1 MEQAMIPIRVSRLSD
16 WKIYGFQWGHLR
28 STLDRCGVFFCRAG
42 EVELEIDNTPYII
55 KPGDICFYVASA
67 LVRVLRVGGEIDGV
81 VVEVDVDYI
90 LPISN
95 KVLNVQD
102 ILFMRDHPCITL
114 TDAQCRYVDKLLELY
129 MRRIKEGDGQVG
141 SSKCRSLEVELIKAG
156 GQALFYELLMIYYT
170 NRPMHPVQRTQK
182 DIIFQ
187 RFIVDL
193 FNHYRAER
201 EVLFYAER
209 QNLSARYFSSVV
221 KEKSGRS
228 VLQWI
233 IQMVIS
239 EAKQL
244 LECSELS
251 IKEIAVRLNFCTQSF
266 FGKYFKQYVGMSPKE
281 YRERSFY
288 PRKEV
293 VFDNQ

>member
-1 MEQAMIPIRVSRLSD
+1 MIPIRVSRLSD
-16 WKIYGFQWGHLR
+16 WKIYGSQWGHLR
-28 STLDRCGVFFCRAG
+28 STLDRCCVFFCRAG
-42 EVELEIDNTPYII
+42 EVELEIDNTPCII

-141 SSKCRSLEVELIKAG
+141 SSKCRSLKVELIKAG
-156 GQALFYELLMIYYT
+156 GQ
-170 NRPMHPVQRTQK
+170 
-182 DIIFQ
+182 
-187 RFIVDL
+187 
-193 FNHYRAER
+193 
-201 EVLFYAER
+201 VLFYAER

>member
-16 WKIYGFQWGHLR
+16 WKIYGSQWGHLR

-141 SSKCRSLEVELIKAG
+141 SSKCRSLKVELIKAG
-156 GQALFYELLMIYYT
+156 GQALFY
-170 NRPMHPVQRTQK
+170 
-182 DIIFQ
+182 
-187 RFIVDL
+187 
-193 FNHYRAER
+193 
-201 EVLFYAER
+201 
-209 QNLSARYFSSVV
+209 
-221 KEKSGRS
+221 
-228 VLQWI
+228 
-233 IQMVIS
+233 
-239 EAKQL
+239 
-244 LECSELS
+244 
-251 IKEIAVRLNFCTQSF
+251 
-266 FGKYFKQYVGMSPKE
+266 
-281 YRERSFY
+281 
-288 PRKEV
+288 
-293 VFDNQ
+293 